1 MNKPIGWGKCFIIVK
16 DLDTVGAK
24 WILLPTPKEDSTQL
38 TPTKGD
44 KKEAT
49 IEGGENEDV
58 KYGKNKYELAYT
70 IRRNTERKKPFA
82 DVDGVVAH
90 RYAVFV
96 QPENVNVPGPKLD
109 LTVVTLEDPFD
120 TTDGGQLTYTHDAL
134 KPASGNTVK
143 WAKINIDL
151 STYEEGAE
159 IADNAIVFTD
169 VDTEST
175 SATFTAVDPK
185 STGYSSK
192 NPSAEGWYIKNG
204 TRYLLAEDTA
214 VVEGTT
220 YYARS

>member
-1 MNKPIGWGKCFIIVK
+1 MNKPIGWGKCSIIVK
-16 DLDTVGAK
+16 DLDAENSK
-24 WILLPTPKEDSTQL
+24 WIKLPTPKEDSTQL
-38 TPTKGD
+38 TPTKGE

-49 IEGGENEDV
+49 TEGGENEDV

-70 IRRNTERKKPFA
+70 IRRNTERKKPFT

-96 QPENVNVPGPKLD
+96 QPENINVPGPKLD

-143 WAKINIDL
+143 WSKANINL

-169 VDTEST
+169 VDTDST
-175 SATFTAVDPK
+175 SATFTAVDPE
-185 STGYSSK
+185 STGYSGK
-192 NPSAEGWYIKNG
+192 NPFAEGWYIKNG

-220 YYARS
+220 YYVRS